1 MQVTIDKISDIK
13 QGQRGGVS
21 SKIHAGNDYWYVNED
36 GSHYVGQVVQFDEEH
51 KQSAKG
57 NKYRI
62 AHNVKVVE
70 QPTTQQYANGATQP
84 WSEWEAMAAR
94 AHALAKVLE
103 PDEFVFPPQGG
114 SEDPERL
121 VRVDRSMARM
131 RFVNT
136 VLIAF
141 SNGKIAADE
150 DEGPVP
156 F

>member
-103 PDEFVFPPQGG
+103 PDERKIEPG
-114 SEDPERL
+114 EDGNAYYVTL
-121 VRVDRSMARM
+121 DRSRARM
-131 RFVNT
+131 AFVAT